1 MISGIMDWMTI
12 TTRTTTLMTCIIIV
26 IVISPPLLALSSLS
40 FVWLLQP
47 HTTVAALPHGPP
59 ASRFWFFISG
69 SWFSFLVQK
78 MYDGI
83 YKDWFKRPSFHSQK
97 PIIGNWP
104 KISSGFSC
112 FICFKGPSIPT
123 IKPVILLS
131 KISPSRLLLLHMT
144 NLPGTEAPIGR
155 FVHSKKNWESSKVW
169 FCLLLIWSKKK
180 VHQKG
185 QPDSGG
191 LNSKFVQFYSF
202 LLTNKPQSLRRK

>member
-1 MISGIMDWMTI
+1 MICAIMDWMTI
-12 TTRTTTLMTCIIIV
+12 TTTTTTLMNCMIAHTRVAGLPHVIIILVV
-26 IVISPPLLALSSLS
+26 IVISPSSLALSLLS
-40 FVWLLQP
+40 FVSFLQP

-155 FVHSKKNWESSKVW
+155 FVHSKKIWESFKS
-169 FCLLLIWSKKK
+169 
-180 VHQKG
+180 
-185 QPDSGG
+185 D
-191 LNSKFVQFYSF
+191 FVFY
-202 LLTNKPQSLRRK
+202 